1 MSWESKPD
9 FCGLGGGTSPV
20 LKVKSAN
27 PNNSSQYLEKLGQNG
42 AIAATKLFG
51 TKNASPSNEYTILK
65 AGDIVVQIGKVTT
78 VDGKRYSLASVAV
91 KKTAGGEPTV
101 SATAVRIEDT
111 TDGEDQVFEAVTL
124 HVDPEETAEFAIGTN
139 PVSGD
144 DCEVTEVTTTV
155 SGTVSPH
162 AVNGDPVASGVHSGK
177 VEVDIT
183 VGQYGENEPA
193 FADDLGSSSGF
204 EKSAI
209 ENPDEPD
216 SDLPSW
222 TVKYTKPLAKAT
234 AASQTA
240 ASQSQE
246 PDNNG
251 PGDAQ

>member
-1 MSWESKPD
+1 MSWELKPD
-9 FCGLGGGTSPV
+9 FCGLGGEF

-42 AIAATKLFG
+42 AIAATKLYG

-65 AGDIVVQIGKVTT
+65 AGDIVVQLGKVTI
-78 VDGKRYSLASVAV
+78 VDGKRYALQSVAV

-111 TDGEDQVFEAVTL
+111 TDGEDQMFEAVTL

-144 DCEVTEVTTTV
+144 DCEVTDVTTTV
-155 SGTVSPH
+155 SCTVSPH
-162 AVNGDPVASGVHSGK
+162 TVNGDPVASGVHSGK
-177 VEVDIT
+177 VEVDVT

-193 FADDLGSSSGF
+193 FADDLGSGSGF

-216 SDLPSW
+216 SDMPSW
-222 TVKYTKPLAKAT
+222 SVKYTKPLAKAS
-234 AASQTA
+234 A
-240 ASQSQE
+240 
-246 PDNNG
+246 
-251 PGDAQ
+251 

>member
-9 FCGLGGGTSPV
+9 YCGLATGTNPIV
-20 LKVKSAN
+20 KVKSAN
-27 PNNSSQYLEKLGQNG
+27 LNASSQYLEKLGQDG
-42 AIAATKLFG
+42 AIAATKLYG

-65 AGDIVVQIGKVTT
+65 AGDLTVQIGKVTT
-78 VDGKRYSLASVAV
+78 VDGKRYALQSVV
-91 KKTAGGEPTV
+91 YKKTAGGEPTL
-101 SATAVRIEDT
+101 SATSVRIEDT
-111 TDGEDQVFEAVTL
+111 TDGEDQKFEPVTI

-139 PVSGD
+139 PISGD

-162 AVNGDPVASGVHSGK
+162 NVNGDPVASGVHSGK
-177 VEVDIT
+177 VEVDVT
-183 VGQYGENEPA
+183 VGQYGEDEPE
-193 FADDLGSSSGF
+193 FDDSLGSSSGF

-234 AASQTA
+234 STAS
-240 ASQSQE
+240 
-246 PDNNG
+246 
-251 PGDAQ
+251 

>member
-42 AIAATKLFG
+42 AIAATKLYG

-65 AGDIVVQIGKVTT
+65 SGTITVQIGKVTT
-78 VDGKRYSLASVAV
+78 VDGKRYALASVTV

-111 TDGEDQVFEAVTL
+111 TDGEDQMFEAVTL

-139 PVSGD
+139 PVSGT

-162 AVNGDPVASGVHSGK
+162 TVNGDPVASGVHTGK

-183 VGQYGENEPA
+183 VGQYGTDEPE
-193 FADDLGSSSGF
+193 FDDDLGSSSGF

-222 TVKYTKPLAKAT
+222 TVKYEKPLAKASST
-234 AASQTA
+234 QAS
-240 ASQSQE
+240 
-246 PDNNG
+246 
-251 PGDAQ
+251 

>member
-1 MSWESKPD
+1 MSWESKKD
-9 FCGLGGGTSPV
+9 YCGLGGGTNAV

-27 PNNSSQYLEKLGQNG
+27 KNASSQFLEKLGQDG
-42 AIAATKLFG
+42 AIAATKLYG
-51 TKNASPSNEYTILK
+51 DKIASPSNEYTILK
-65 AGDIVVQIGKVTT
+65 SGTISVQIGKVTT
-78 VDGKRYSLASVAV
+78 VDGERYALQSVVV

-111 TDGEDQVFEAVTL
+111 TDGEDQMFEPVTL

-162 AVNGDPVASGVHSGK
+162 TVNGDPVASGVHSGK
-177 VEVDIT
+177 VEVDVT
-183 VGQYGENEPA
+183 VGQYGTDEPE
-193 FADDLGSSSGF
+193 FDDDLGESSGF

-216 SDLPSW
+216 SDMPSW
-222 TVKYTKPLAKAT
+222 TVKYEKPLAKA
-234 AASQTA
+234 S
-240 ASQSQE
+240 ASQS
-246 PDNNG
+246 
-251 PGDAQ
+251 

>member
-9 FCGLGGGTSPV
+9 YCGLGGQILRP
-20 LKVKSAN
+20 KSGN
-27 PNNSSQYLEKLGQNG
+27 PNNSSQFLEKLGQDG
-42 AIAATKLFG
+42 AIAATKLYG

-65 AGDIVVQIGKVTT
+65 ADNITVQIGKVTT
-78 VDGKRYSLASVAV
+78 VDGKRYALQSVAV
-91 KKTAGGEPTV
+91 KKKAGSEPTV

-162 AVNGDPVASGVHSGK
+162 TVNGDPVASGVHSGK
-177 VEVDIT
+177 VEVDVT
-183 VGQYGENEPA
+183 VGQYGTDEPE
-193 FADDLGSSSGF
+193 FDDDLGSDSGF

-222 TVKYTKPLAKAT
+222 TVKYEKPLAKASSPSAT
-234 AASQTA
+234 
-240 ASQSQE
+240 
-246 PDNNG
+246 
-251 PGDAQ
+251 

>member
-9 FCGLGGGTSPV
+9 YCGLGGQI
-20 LKVKSAN
+20 LKPKSGN
-27 PNNSSQYLEKLGQNG
+27 PNNSSQFLEKLGQNG
-42 AIAATKLFG
+42 AIAATKLYG

-65 AGDIVVQIGKVTT
+65 AGDITVQIGKVTT
-78 VDGKRYSLASVAV
+78 VDGKRYALQSVVV

-111 TDGEDQVFEAVTL
+111 TDGEDQMFEPVTL
-124 HVDPEETAEFAIGTN
+124 HVDPEETAEFAIGSN

-162 AVNGDPVASGVHSGK
+162 TVNGDPVASGVHSGK
-177 VEVDIT
+177 VEIDVT
-183 VGQYGENEPA
+183 VGQYGEDEPT
-193 FADDLGSSSGF
+193 FADNLGAQSGF

-216 SDLPSW
+216 SDMPSW
-222 TVKYTKPLAKAT
+222 TVKYMKPLAKA
-234 AASQTA
+234 S
-240 ASQSQE
+240 
-246 PDNNG
+246 
-251 PGDAQ
+251 

>member
-9 FCGLGGGTSPV
+9 YCGLGGLV

-27 PNNSSQYLEKLGQNG
+27 KNASSQFLEKLGQDG
-42 AIAATKLFG
+42 AIAATKLYG
-51 TKNASPSNEYTILK
+51 DKNASPSNEYTILK
-65 AGDIVVQIGKVTT
+65 AGTISVQIGKVTT
-78 VDGKRYSLASVAV
+78 VDGKRYALASVVV

-111 TDGEDQVFEAVTL
+111 TDGEDQKFEAVTL
-124 HVDPEETAEFAIGTN
+124 NVDPEETAEFAIGTN

-162 AVNGDPVASGVHSGK
+162 TVNGDPVASGVHSGK
-177 VEVDIT
+177 VEVDVT
-183 VGQYGENEPA
+183 VGQYGEDTPE
-193 FADDLGSSSGF
+193 FADDMGTGF
-204 EKSAI
+204 DKSAI

-222 TVKYTKPLAKAT
+222 TVKYEKPLAKASST
-234 AASQTA
+234 QAS
-240 ASQSQE
+240 
-246 PDNNG
+246 
-251 PGDAQ
+251 

>member
-9 FCGLGGGTSPV
+9 YCGLGGGTSPV

-27 PNNSSQYLEKLGQNG
+27 KNASSQFLEKLGQNG
-42 AIAATKLFG
+42 AIAYTKLYG
-51 TKNASPSNEYTILK
+51 DKNASPSNEYTILK
-65 AGDIVVQIGKVTT
+65 AGDITVQIGKVTT
-78 VDGKRYSLASVAV
+78 VDGKRYALASVVV

-111 TDGEDQVFEAVTL
+111 TDGEDQKFEAVTL
-124 HVDPEETAEFAIGTN
+124 HVDPEDTADFAIGEN

-155 SGTVSPH
+155 SGTVDPH
-162 AVNGDPVASGVHSGK
+162 TVNGDPVASGVHTGK

-183 VGQYGENEPA
+183 VGQYGTDEPE
-193 FADDLGSSSGF
+193 FADNIGDDETF
-204 EKSAI
+204 VKSAV

-222 TVKYTKPLAKAT
+222 TVKYEKPLAKAT
-234 AASQTA
+234 TTPSAT
-240 ASQSQE
+240 
-246 PDNNG
+246 
-251 PGDAQ
+251 

>member
-9 FCGLGGGTSPV
+9 FCGLGGGASPV

-27 PNNSSQYLEKLGQNG
+27 PNNSSQYLEKLGQDG
-42 AIAATKLFG
+42 AIAATKLYG

-65 AGDIVVQIGKVTT
+65 AGNITVQIGKVTT
-78 VDGKRYSLASVAV
+78 VDGKRYALASVTV
-91 KKTAGGEPTV
+91 TKSAGGEPTV
-101 SATAVRIEDT
+101 SATSVRIEDT
-111 TDGEDQVFEAVTL
+111 TDGEDQMFEAVTL

-162 AVNGDPVASGVHSGK
+162 TVNGDPVASGVNSGK
-177 VEVDIT
+177 VEVDVT
-183 VGQYGENEPA
+183 VGQYGTDEPE
-193 FADDLGSSSGF
+193 FDDNIGDDLTF

-216 SDLPSW
+216 SDMPSW
-222 TVKYTKPLAKAT
+222 TVKYEKPLAKAT
-234 AASQTA
+234 AAQQ
-240 ASQSQE
+240 QS
-246 PDNNG
+246 
-251 PGDAQ
+251 

>member
-9 FCGLGGGTSPV
+9 YCGLGGQI
-20 LKVKSAN
+20 LKPKSGN
-27 PNNSSQYLEKLGQNG
+27 PNNSSQFLEKLGQNG
-42 AIAATKLFG
+42 TIAATKLFG

-78 VDGKRYSLASVAV
+78 VDGKRYALQSVVV

-111 TDGEDQVFEAVTL
+111 TDGEDQMFEAVTL

-139 PVSGD
+139 PISGD

-177 VEVDIT
+177 VEVDISI
-183 VGQYGENEPA
+183 GQYGEDEPT
-193 FADDLGSSSGF
+193 FGIYTGF
-204 EKSAI
+204 EKSQI

-234 AASQTA
+234 TTAS
-240 ASQSQE
+240 
-246 PDNNG
+246 
-251 PGDAQ
+251 